1 MQIVKN
7 LTTIQIGYDTY
18 ICPTD
23 KLQSVVAALALLQR
37 ADREYIDGDYCLVKA
52 KNPEHNMSM
61 RDCVVFDN
69 RDEFLSHKES
79 EE

>member
-37 ADREYIDGDYCLVKA
+37 AEREYVDGDSCLVKI
-52 KNPEHNMSM
+52 KNSEHSMSM

-79 EE
+79 AE

>member
-7 LTTIQIGYDTY
+7 LITIQIGYDTY

-37 ADREYIDGDYCLVKA
+37 VEREYVDGDSCLVKI
-52 KNPEHNMSM
+52 KNSEHSMSM

-69 RDEFLSHKES
+69 HDEFLSHKDSDE
-79 EE
+79 